1 MQAFLA
7 RRSLAAAV
15 VIAGIFAG
23 CKKND
28 SQAGVANP
36 PGPPPSNA
44 PSASASSLA
53 VAPGAAQPAAA
64 PATAAGNPGQA
75 VFGRTCIT
83 CHQVNGQGVP
93 NTYPPLAGSPYA
105 NGDKN
110 RMIRIVLN
118 GLQGPITVEGK
129 SYNNVMPPWKTLG
142 DDDLA
147 AVITYARTSFGNHGG
162 AVTVQDDAA
171 QRRATASRSTPLTAA
186 DIR

>member
-1 MQAFLA
+1 M
-7 RRSLAAAV
+7 RSLAAVAV
-15 VIAGIFAG
+15 LLAAVAA

-28 SQAGVANP
+28 SNTNVANP

-44 PSASASSLA
+44 PSNTASSTA
-53 VAPGAAQPAAA
+53 VAPGAAQPVA
-64 PATAAGNPGQA
+64 PAQTASNGQA

-83 CHQVNGQGVP
+83 CHQANGQGVP
-93 NTYPPLAGSPYA
+93 NVYPPLANSPYA

-110 RMIRIVLN
+110 RMIRIALH

-129 SYNNVMPPWKTLG
+129 NYNNVMPPWKSLS
-142 DDDLA
+142 DADLA

-162 AVTVQDDAA
+162 AVTAADVAA
-171 QRRATASRSTPLTAA
+171 QRAATASRSTPLTAA